1 MKKYTNKILLIT
13 AAIILIVNVVFVS
26 IATQKY
32 KNGTLYEWF
41 GNISVQEKCSSN
53 GIIYQENPTDTVS
66 QIIINES
73 VNDESDTTIEK
84 VMINI
89 R

>member
-13 AAIILIVNVVFVS
+13 AAIILIVNVVFMS
-26 IATQKY
+26 IAIQKY
-32 KNGTLYEWF
+32 KNGTLKEWF
-41 GNISVQEKCSSN
+41 GNIAVRENYSNNSIFYHTDSSDTISQV
-53 GIIYQENPTDTVS
+53 IID
-66 QIIINES
+66 ES
-73 VNDESDTTIEK
+73 VNDESDTTINK

>member
-1 MKKYTNKILLIT
+1 MELVGWIPT
-13 AAIILIVNVVFVS
+13 
-26 IATQKY
+26 
-32 KNGTLYEWF
+32 
-41 GNISVQEKCSSN
+41 N